1 MASRGERTDGW
12 PTVLWIAWRVGE
24 VEHEEPLCLVHR
36 AYVFEHYAASA
47 HGLKRR
53 GERCSMCVAHPLRT
67 AQLRNPGDS
76 TAPSEA
82 AEPRGRASRASGR
95 RVSPTRHDSSYP
107 PSGGKGEGEAPSE
120 KEQQRY
126 AE

>member
-24 VEHEEPLCLVHR
+24 VEHKEPLCLAHR

-53 GERCSMCVAHPLRT
+53 GERCSMPLRREV
-67 AQLRNPGDS
+67 A
-76 TAPSEA
+76 
-82 AEPRGRASRASGR
+82 
-95 RVSPTRHDSSYP
+95 
-107 PSGGKGEGEAPSE
+107 
-120 KEQQRY
+120 
-126 AE
+126 